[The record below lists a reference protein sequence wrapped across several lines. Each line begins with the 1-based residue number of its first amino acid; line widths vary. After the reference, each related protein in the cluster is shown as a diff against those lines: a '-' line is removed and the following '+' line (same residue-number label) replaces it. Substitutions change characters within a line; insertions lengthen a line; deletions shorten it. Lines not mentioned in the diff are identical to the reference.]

1 MFPYS
6 VDELYAMYAAYN
18 QALGVWQVV
27 AYLPAIAAVIF
38 AIVGK
43 KSAGVWISLFLG
55 LLWIWVGLVYHLMF
69 FAEINTPAYYYAAG
83 FVVQGILILW
93 AGVKE
98 KNLQYQF
105 QPTLCG
111 ITAAG
116 FLLYAL
122 VGYPLL
128 CLWLGR
134 GYPAVPAFWLA
145 PAPITIFTFGM
156 LLWTVKRVP
165 EYLFL
170 IPILWSLVGSLV
182 ASMGIVQELGLLI
195 AGIIS
200 ALMVHRHNRVTKR
213 VI

>member
-1 MFPYS
+1 MFPFS

-38 AIVGK
+38 AVMGK
-43 KSAGVWISLFLG
+43 KSAGLWISLFLG
-55 LLWIWVGLVYHLMF
+55 LLWIWVGLVYHLMYF
-69 FAEINTPAYYYAAG
+69 SKINTLAYYYAAA
-83 FVVQGILILW
+83 FVVQGALVLW
-93 AGVKE
+93 AGLKE
-98 KNLQYQF
+98 KSLEYHF
-105 QPTLCG
+105 QPTVCG
-111 ITAAG
+111 ITAAA

-128 CLWLGR
+128 SLWLGR

-156 LLWTVKRVP
+156 LLWATKRVP

-170 IPILWSLVGSLV
+170 IPILWSLVGTTL
-182 ASMGIVQELGLLI
+182 AAMGILQDLGVLT
-195 AGIIS
+195 AGII
-200 ALMVHRHNRVTKR
+200 AAFMIHRHNRVKKR
-213 VI
+213 IL